1 MFTKNGPIVSYKI
14 DRNRKTPSDI
24 LINYGSEATLLVG
37 IIFLFPFLLLIK
49 YLGIKCVSQKAGYL
63 FSFCG

>member
-24 LINYGSEATLLVG
+24 LINLL
-37 IIFLFPFLLLIK
+37 K
-49 YLGIKCVSQKAGYL
+49 
-63 FSFCG
+63 